1 MTTGSLMMVESI
13 AECSLLLTCIDR
25 PDSSV
30 GRASAFVAGGRGF
43 ESRPHH
49 TKGVKNG
56 TSNSLADT
64 RIKRGVLG
72 RKSKAGKYLLTRYCY
87 VAIKALQSLCCLF
100 QISRVK

>member
-1 MTTGSLMMVESI
+1 MIKQVLGILGT
-13 AECSLLLTCIDR
+13 R

-30 GRASAFVAGGRGF
+30 GRASAFGAGGRGF

-56 TSNSLADT
+56 TSSSLADA
-64 RIKRGVLG
+64 RIKGVVLG
-72 RKSKAGKYLLTRYCY
+72 RKSEAGKYLLTRYCY

-100 QISRVK
+100 SNKRR